1 MARDRFIQHVCSG
14 GNISGKLMINHAIR
28 FIGADDETTMEELL
42 SGYLSLQ
49 LDANRVVRAAAGVN
63 LETRN

>member
-1 MARDRFIQHVCSG
+1 
-14 GNISGKLMINHAIR
+14 MINHAIR

-63 LETRN
+63 LETRH

>member
-1 MARDRFIQHVCSG
+1 
-14 GNISGKLMINHAIR
+14 MINHAIR
-28 FIGADDETTMEELL
+28 FIRADDETTMEELL